1 MSLVEGQLLSD
12 VNANYPG
19 SIVPHEGG
27 YQLGKKQGGLS
38 PVDKHYNLADIP
50 VVKACSHY
58 AGGALFLTYNAE
70 GKTESSLKFYASPTL
85 EGLEDKGGNCP
96 HAATTPTPVNV
107 RPMLL
112 PCFLCMYVCMHVCV
126 MCIYVCVCM
135 YVCICICIYVY
146 YIHDHLH

>member
-12 VNANYPG
+12 VYSNYPG

-38 PVDKHYNLADIP
+38 PANTHYNLLDIP

-70 GKTESSLKFYASPTL
+70 GKTASSLKFYVAPTM
-85 EGLEDKGGNCP
+85 EGLYDKGGNCP
-96 HAATTPTPVNV
+96 RSPTTPAPVEV
-107 RPMLL
+107 RPALL
-112 PCFLCMYVCMHVCV
+112 P
-126 MCIYVCVCM
+126 
-135 YVCICICIYVY
+135 
-146 YIHDHLH
+146 